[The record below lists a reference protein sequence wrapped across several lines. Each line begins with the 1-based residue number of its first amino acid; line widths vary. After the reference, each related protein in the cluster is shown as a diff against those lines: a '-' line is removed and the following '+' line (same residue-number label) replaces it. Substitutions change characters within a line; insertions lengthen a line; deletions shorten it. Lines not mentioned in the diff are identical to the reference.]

1 MSRRLLSPRL
11 QRRLDRLYE
20 SSPVLRLGTED
31 KLAVFSDLHLG
42 DGGRRDDFSP
52 NAELLLAALR
62 RHYLKQRFFLAL
74 NGDIE
79 DLALFPLA
87 RIATR
92 WFDVYQAFDEFAAR
106 GALFKLA
113 GNHDLALLQ
122 RRPAD
127 LPFPVIETLRV
138 EFGEK
143 NLWLFHGHQVYRLN
157 WLFETVGGIIL
168 RWLLHPLGIGNYTTA
183 RSASRRFHV
192 ERRAYLYARSRKM
205 LSLIGHTHRPLFESL
220 SRLDTVKIEIEN
232 LCRSYTAAAKE
243 ERPMLEERMTILKK
257 EFIEQQ
263 QRDPRPQRGE
273 NLYHR
278 GPLLPCLFNSGSGI
292 GRHGITAI
300 EIADGHITLVIWF
313 DRRRSTK
320 YSEAAGYK
328 PQQLEHS
335 DFFRAVLKTEN
346 LEYVFARIDL
356 LG

>member
-1 MSRRLLSPRL
+1 MSSRSLSPRL
-11 QRRLDRLYE
+11 QRRLDRLYKT
-20 SSPVLRLGTED
+20 SPVLRLGTAD
-31 KLAVFSDLHLG
+31 KLVVFSDLHLG

-52 NAELLLAALR
+52 NAALLLSVLR

-79 DLALFPLA
+79 DLALFSLA

-92 WFDVYQAFDEFAAR
+92 WLDVYQAFDEFAAR

-127 LPFPVIETLRV
+127 LPFPVCESLRV
-138 EFGEK
+138 ELGEK
-143 NLWLFHGHQVYRLN
+143 RLWLFHGHQVYRLN

-192 ERRAYLYARSRKM
+192 EKRAYLYARSRKM

-232 LCRSYTAAAKE
+232 LCRSYTEAASE
-243 ERPMLEERMTILKK
+243 ERPMLEERMAILKR

-263 QRDPRPQRGE
+263 RRDPRKQRGE
-273 NLYHR
+273 NLYHE

-292 GRHGITAI
+292 GRHGVTAI
-300 EIADGHITLVIWF
+300 EIAGGRITLVIWF

-320 YSEAAGYK
+320 YSEASGYK
-328 PQQLEHS
+328 PQQLEDS
-335 DFFRAVLKTEN
+335 DFFRVELKEES
-346 LEYVFARIDL
+346 LDYVFARIDL